1 MIRILKLVRFDQ
13 WSKNTLIFL
22 PILTSGEF
30 KKLLQIDSLIGFF
43 IFSITASCIYIV
55 NDLIDYK
62 EDRKHPT
69 KKNRIIASHKISKN
83 LAKIIAIVLFIVSI
97 FMSLKFK
104 VIDLILLYF
113 SINFLYNFIFKKIK
127 YIDVICLSLFYV
139 TRVLYGGTF
148 FNIDISYFLIIFSFL
163 FFLSLAIVKRLN
175 EIKKYKLR
183 LNIYTIKD
191 AIHLSRILH
200 TLNFISI
207 SIFIY
212 YIFSETISLYVKNSK
227 ILIITIPL
235 IFTWVYYIIKKA
247 EKGLI
252 YDNIIKYILYD
263 KKSLLIIFLTIYFM
277 VTSQI

>member
-43 IFSITASCIYIV
+43 IFSITASCIYIF

-62 EDRKHPT
+62 EDREHPT

-83 LAKIIAIVLFIVSI
+83 LAKIIATILFIISI

-139 TRVLYGGTF
+139 TRILYGGTF
-148 FNIDISYFLIIFSFL
+148 LNIDISYFLIIFSFL
-163 FFLSLAIVKRLN
+163 FFYR
-175 EIKKYKLR
+175 
-183 LNIYTIKD
+183 
-191 AIHLSRILH
+191 
-200 TLNFISI
+200 
-207 SIFIY
+207 
-212 YIFSETISLYVKNSK
+212 
-227 ILIITIPL
+227 
-235 IFTWVYYIIKKA
+235 
-247 EKGLI
+247 
-252 YDNIIKYILYD
+252 
-263 KKSLLIIFLTIYFM
+263 
-277 VTSQI
+277 

>member
-62 EDRKHPT
+62 EDREHPT

-83 LAKIIAIVLFIVSI
+83 LAKIIAIIFFIISI
-97 FMSLKFK
+97 FISLKFQ

-139 TRVLYGGTF
+139 TRILYGGTF
-148 FNIDISYFLIIFSFL
+148 LNIDISYFLIIFSFL
-163 FFLSLAIVKRLN
+163 FFLSLAIIKRLN

-183 LNIYTIKD
+183 LNIYSVND
-191 AIHLSRILH
+191 AINLTRVLHILN
-200 TLNFISI
+200 LLSI

-212 YIFSETISLYVKNSK
+212 YIFSETISLDVKNSK

-235 IFTWVYYIIKKA
+235 IFAWVYYIIKKA

-263 KKSLLIIFLTIYFM
+263 KKSLLIIILTICFM

>member
-43 IFSITASCIYIV
+43 IFSITASCIYIF

-62 EDRKHPT
+62 EDREHPT
-69 KKNRIIASHKISKN
+69 KKNRIIASHRISKN
-83 LAKIIAIVLFIVSI
+83 LAKIIAIIFFIISI
-97 FMSLKFK
+97 FISLKFQ

-139 TRVLYGGTF
+139 TRILYGGTF
-148 FNIDISYFLIIFSFL
+148 LNIDISYFLIIFSFL
-163 FFLSLAIVKRLN
+163 FFLSLAIIKRLN

-183 LNIYTIKD
+183 LNIYNISD
-191 AIHLSRILH
+191 AIYLSRALH
-200 TLNFISI
+200 TLNLLSI

-212 YIFSETISLYVKNSK
+212 YIFSETISLDVKNSK

-235 IFTWVYYIIKKA
+235 IFAWVYYIIKKA

-263 KKSLLIIFLTIYFM
+263 KKSLLIIILTICFM

>member
-43 IFSITASCIYIV
+43 IFSITASCIYII

-62 EDRKHPT
+62 EDREHPT

-83 LAKIIAIVLFIVSI
+83 LSKIIAIVLFIVSI
-97 FMSLKFK
+97 IMSLKFK

-113 SINFLYNFIFKKIK
+113 SINILYNFIFKKIK

-139 TRVLYGGTF
+139 TRILYGGNF
-148 FNIDISYFLIIFSFL
+148 LNIDISYFLIVFSFL
-163 FFLSLAIVKRLN
+163 FFLSLAIIKRLN

-183 LNIYTIKD
+183 LNIYNISD
-191 AIHLSRILH
+191 AIYLSRALH
-200 TLNFISI
+200 TLNLLSI

-212 YIFSETISLYVKNSK
+212 YIFSETISLDVKNSK

-235 IFTWVYYIIKKA
+235 IFAWVYYIIKKA

-263 KKSLLIIFLTIYFM
+263 KKSLLIIILTICFM
-277 VTSQI
+277 FASQI